1 MLKIVVVLRREGNM
15 DIRACIILGV
25 GALAMTP
32 AIGAP
37 RGTVI
42 DGLATVQPNGA
53 ILVQYSP
60 DLDAARRVENRLSLS
75 YSKRR
80 ALQRDLSTLGY
91 SPGSADGVLG
101 RRSRQAIA
109 RWQNDRGYDV
119 TGYITGNQLYE
130 IGRLADEERERL
142 ARDDRA
148 QERERAQQDK
158 AFWQSTG
165 ALGSTWGLN
174 RYLERYPN
182 GAYARDAR
190 RQLSAQEENARRD
203 QQAAQERDDRA
214 YWRAT
219 GSAGSVSGLNDYL
232 RRYPK
237 GIYAADARRQL
248 AAQRDA
254 EDRAYWQR
262 TGARGDADGLRRY
275 LREYPDGV
283 YAGTAR
289 RQLEEVERASRDGAD
304 WVRAERSDTIAGYR
318 EYLRRNPNGAYVS
331 IAERRLS
338 DLEYQTR
345 TAREDAAWRD
355 ADRIH
360 TLQGYRT
367 FLRHYPNSRYASTA
381 RARLGDLA
389 AATPLPDHTNAQIER
404 ARQYEESLLGPNP
417 SLSMQMEQGLRK
429 LGYQPGPIDGVIDEQ
444 TRDAIRAL
452 QRKLGRTVTGY
463 VDADTYQIL
472 RSEMR

>member
-1 MLKIVVVLRREGNM
+1 M

-130 IGRLADEERERL
+130 IGRSADEERERL

-148 QERERAQQDK
+148 QERERTQQDK

-182 GAYARDAR
+182 GAYAREAR

-214 YWRAT
+214 YW
-219 GSAGSVSGLNDYL
+219 
-232 RRYPK
+232 
-237 GIYAADARRQL
+237 
-248 AAQRDA
+248 
-254 EDRAYWQR
+254 QR
-262 TGARGDADGLRRY
+262 TGARGDVDGLRRY

-289 RQLEEVERASRDGAD
+289 RQLEEVERENRDGAD
-304 WVRAERSDTIAGYR
+304 WARAERSDSIAGYR

-345 TAREDAAWRD
+345 TAREDAAWRE

-381 RARLGDLA
+381 RARLGELA
-389 AATPLPDHTNAQIER
+389 AATPLPDHTSAQIER
-404 ARQYEESLLGPNP
+404 ARQYEESLLAPNP